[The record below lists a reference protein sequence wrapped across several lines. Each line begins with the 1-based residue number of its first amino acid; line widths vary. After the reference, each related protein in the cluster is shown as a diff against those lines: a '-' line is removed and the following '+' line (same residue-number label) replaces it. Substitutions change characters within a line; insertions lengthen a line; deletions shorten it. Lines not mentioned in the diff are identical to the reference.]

1 MFQGVVSSARANVY
15 GDQNEAGR
23 FATAVIRAKRAF
35 RSRISERQGTKK
47 HNFILRCFTFKECV
61 KFVPDPTKPPRPHGH
76 LQCYCGELDNKHYDY
91 ENIINNNDNT
101 WTESNDIK
109 VIGPTNAFGQIE
121 FSDSPI
127 QKPTEF
133 VRISDEDKLE
143 DVMTLM
149 KDYWK
154 MMEPEKPS
162 LCISVIG
169 GAKSFV
175 LDGHK
180 KDVFYSGLV
189 QAALSTKA
197 WIVTSGLNLG
207 IVRMV
212 GKALQDQKFHFD
224 EWKPSE
230 SLICLGIA
238 PWGYVLNRQTLVSEN
253 HNTPIRYEITDF
265 ITRDSPVSLNQ
276 NHTHYIFV
284 DEGRRLRYGGSKS
297 AEFRARLE
305 KQIALPV
312 EKGGFGIPVVLVIV
326 EGGHDVLIDAKNSL
340 KEHVPVV
347 ICSGTGRAADILS
360 LAFEYRLR
368 NETFNGF
375 TEMELAALKDKL
387 QNISGTASKVDSAI
401 KMIEFIVQNDKLI
414 TTFDM
419 NHSNDLDLAILY
431 SLIKTSSN
439 LDKQLELAFT
449 WKRSDIARDIIFQQ
463 GNQFDQVTLEY
474 FMLEALKKDELEFV
488 KIFLYNGVSMKTF
501 LTVDRLSILYN
512 NSVHRDGL
520 IKCLRK
526 HKLLQLS
533 TNIDKNE
540 NGTPSIDNSNKKLRL
555 ATIGL
560 LLDKMLGSFDN
571 YLYETDADSPDNL
584 PNVVNRSRFSSPFQ
598 ELFIWAVLHQRQE
611 MALYFWELSENGL
624 ILALIGCCLYSNMIK
639 SLPSYD
645 TEARTLY
652 ESYVKEFEMIATRLL
667 DKCYSTSEELTL
679 NLLDRQTY
687 IWGSFNCLRL
697 AAQSLRRKFISSTAC
712 QDSLYRAWRGGVHT
726 NAFVI
731 LATLIF
737 PFLLFFDCLF
747 RWDNRHTITNESQNL
762 VDSNSSYDPDIK
774 NKRNNSTDSCC
785 GLISKC
791 KKIKSRIQIFYNAP
805 RTKFIFNALV
815 YVIFLLHFSYTLLFE
830 TIPDKISIHESIV
843 IGYFIAKLIDMIQ
856 QICQS
861 CDGKF
866 ELLCNQWYDSHWSKS
881 DVCIV
886 FLGLFSASLRIGFST
901 TFILAKSF
909 YVITLVGCYL
919 KVYSLYSHHP
929 RLGPKLVMVRSM
941 LIELQM
947 FIFILVVVLVSY
959 GVSQQVLLYPYRANF
974 SWRTLR
980 DIFYYPYWNLY
991 GEIMLE
997 YAFAENEGCTETGV
1011 LNSECPMSNY
1021 LSPLFLA
1028 VYLMIAGILLINLLI
1043 AIFSNVFEKI
1053 EENSIELWK
1062 FNIFS
1067 IVLEYSNRPV
1077 LPVPFSSITAI
1088 IKFILYCLRVKVIR
1102 SKIQQ
1107 CCKRTPSVDQNDE
1120 TSSLTSSSKVAI
1132 TYKENLRLIPDYIT
1146 NRPKKTMNQ
1155 YDSVDNN
1162 DEWPNPRQLENYCK
1176 GVLIRRNLLKQ
1187 SE

>member
-1 MFQGVVSSARANVY
+1 
-15 GDQNEAGR
+15 
-23 FATAVIRAKRAF
+23 
-35 RSRISERQGTKK
+35 
-47 HNFILRCFTFKECV
+47 
-61 KFVPDPTKPPRPHGH
+61 
-76 LQCYCGELDNKHYDY
+76 
-91 ENIINNNDNT
+91 
-101 WTESNDIK
+101 
-109 VIGPTNAFGQIE
+109 
-121 FSDSPI
+121 
-127 QKPTEF
+127 
-133 VRISDEDKLE
+133 
-143 DVMTLM
+143 MTLM

-312 EKGGFGIPVVLVIV
+312 KKGGFGIPVVLVIV
-326 EGGHDVLIDAKNSL
+326 EGGHDVFIDAKNSL

-375 TEMELAALKDKL
+375 SEMELAALKNKL
-387 QNISGTASKVDSAI
+387 QNISGTPSKVDSAI
-401 KMIEFIVQNDKLI
+401 EMIEFIVQNDRLI

-474 FMLEALKKDELEFV
+474 FMLEALKKDELDFV
-488 KIFLYNGVSMKTF
+488 KIFLYNGVSMNTF

-540 NGTPSIDNSNKKLRL
+540 NSTPSIDNSNKKLRL

-571 YLYETDADSPDNL
+571 YLYETDAD
-584 PNVVNRSRFSSPFQ
+584 

-645 TEARTLY
+645 TEARALY
-652 ESYVKEFEMIATRLL
+652 ESYVKEFE
-667 DKCYSTSEELTL
+667 ELTL
-679 NLLDRQTY
+679 NLLDRETY

-747 RWDNRHTITNESQNL
+747 RWDNRHTITKESQNL

-791 KKIKSRIQIFYNAP
+791 NTIKSRIQIFYNAP
-805 RTKFIFNALV
+805 RTKFIFNA
-815 YVIFLLHFSYTLLFE
+815 
-830 TIPDKISIHESIV
+830 
-843 IGYFIAKLIDMIQ
+843 
-856 QICQS
+856 ICQS
-861 CDGKF
+861 CDGKL
-866 ELLCNQWYDSHWSKS
+866 ELLCNQGYGLYWNKS
-881 DVCIV
+881 DVCLV

-997 YAFAENEGCTETGV
+997 YAFAENEGCTATGV

-1088 IKFILYCLRVKVIR
+1088 IKLILYCLRVKVIH

-1107 CCKRTPSVDQNDE
+1107 CCKRTPSADQNDE
-1120 TSSLTSSSKVAI
+1120 TSSLTSSSKVVI

-1146 NRPKKTMNQ
+1146 NRPKKNVKQ
-1155 YDSVDNN
+1155 YDSVDN

>member
-1 MFQGVVSSARANVY
+1 MYHGVVPSAKNNVY

-23 FATAVIRAKRAF
+23 FATAVIRAKKAF

-47 HNFILRCFTFKECV
+47 NNFILRCFKYKECV
-61 KFVPDPTKPPRPHGH
+61 KFVPDPTKPQRPHGH
-76 LQCYCGELDNKHYDY
+76 LQCYCGELDYKHHDY
-91 ENIINNNDNT
+91 ENMIKNNNDNT

-109 VIGPTNAFGQIE
+109 IIGPTNAFGQIE

-133 VRISDEDKLE
+133 VRISDEDRLE
-143 DVMTLM
+143 DVMILM

-238 PWGYVLNRQTLVSEN
+238 PWGYVLNRQTLISED

-326 EGGHDVLIDAKNSL
+326 EGGHDVFIDARNSL

-347 ICSGTGRAADILS
+347 ICSGTGRAADILT
-360 LAFEYRLR
+360 LAFEYRLK
-368 NETFNGF
+368 NDTFNGF
-375 TEMELAALKDKL
+375 SETELAVLKQKL
-387 QNISGTASKVDSAI
+387 QNISGTPSKVDSAI
-401 KMIEFIVQNDKLI
+401 KMIEFIVQNESLI

-419 NHSNDLDLAILY
+419 NQSNDLDLAILF

-439 LDKQLELAFT
+439 ADKQLELAFA
-449 WKRSDIARDIIFQQ
+449 WKRSDIAREKIFQQ
-463 GNQFDQVTLEY
+463 GYQFDQVTLEY
-474 FMLEALKKDELEFV
+474 FMLEALKKDELDFV
-488 KIFLYNGVSMKTF
+488 KLFLHHGVSMKAF
-501 LTVDRLSILYN
+501 LTVDRLSTLYN

-533 TNIDKNE
+533 TNIVKNE
-540 NGTPSIDNSNKKLRL
+540 NASQFTDTSNKKLRL
-555 ATIGL
+555 ATVGL
-560 LLDKMLGSFDN
+560 LLDKMLGGFDN

-598 ELFIWAVLHQRQE
+598 ELFLWAVLHQRQH
-611 MALYFWELSENGL
+611 MALYFWELSDNGL

-639 SLPSYD
+639 LLPSYD

-667 DKCYSTSEELTL
+667 EKCYATSEELTL
-679 NLLDRQTY
+679 NLLDRETY
-687 IWGSFNCLRL
+687 IWGNFNCLSL

-731 LATLIF
+731 LATLFF
-737 PFLLFFDCLF
+737 PFLLCFDYLF
-747 RWDNRHTITNESQNL
+747 RWDNRRAIENESQNL
-762 VDSNSSYDPDIK
+762 VESINSSNPDIR

-785 GLISKC
+785 GIIPKC
-791 KKIKSRIQIFYNAP
+791 KKIKSRFQLFYTAP

-815 YVIFLLHFSYTLLFE
+815 YVVFLIHFSYTLLFQ
-830 TIPDKISIHESIV
+830 TLPDKISIHESIV
-843 IGYFIAKLIDMIQ
+843 IGYFIAKLIDMIE
-856 QICQS
+856 QISQS
-861 CDGKF
+861 QFG
-866 ELLCNQWYDSHWSKS
+866 LLSAQWRDLYWNKS
-881 DVCIV
+881 DVVLVC
-886 FLGLFSASLRIGFST
+886 LGLFSALLRIGFSK

-929 RLGPKLVMVRSM
+929 RLGPKLVMIRSM
-941 LIELQM
+941 LIELLM

-959 GVSQQVLLYPYRANF
+959 GVSQQVLLYPYRADF

-980 DIFYYPYWNLY
+980 DILYYPYWNLY

-997 YAFAENEGCTETGV
+997 YAFAESDACTLTGV

-1028 VYLMIAGILLINLLI
+1028 IYLMIAGILLINLLI

-1067 IVLEYSNRPV
+1067 IVLEYSSRPV

-1088 IKFILYCLRVKVIR
+1088 IKFILYCLRCKVVC

-1107 CCKRTPSVDQNDE
+1107 CCKTTPPVDQSDE
-1120 TSSLTSSSKVAI
+1120 TSSLTSSSKVVI
-1132 TYKENLRLIPDYIT
+1132 SYKENPRLIPDYIKKK
-1146 NRPKKTMNQ
+1146 PKKNSNQ
-1155 YDSVDNN
+1155 YNGVDDN

-1187 SE
+1187 NE

>member
-1 MFQGVVSSARANVY
+1 LF
-15 GDQNEAGR
+15 
-23 FATAVIRAKRAF
+23 
-35 RSRISERQGTKK
+35 
-47 HNFILRCFTFKECV
+47 
-61 KFVPDPTKPPRPHGH
+61 FVLSTYFFHSVQ
-76 LQCYCGELDNKHYDY
+76 LQ
-91 ENIINNNDNT
+91 
-101 WTESNDIK
+101 
-109 VIGPTNAFGQIE
+109 
-121 FSDSPI
+121 
-127 QKPTEF
+127 F

-238 PWGYVLNRQTLVSEN
+238 PWGYVLNRQTLVAEN

-312 EKGGFGIPVVLVIV
+312 KKGGFGIPVVLVIV
-326 EGGHDVLIDAKNSL
+326 EGGHDVFIDAKNSL

-375 TEMELAALKDKL
+375 SETELAALKNKL

-401 KMIEFIVQNDKLI
+401 EMIEFIVQNDRLI

-474 FMLEALKKDELEFV
+474 FMLEALKKDELDFV
-488 KIFLYNGVSMKTF
+488 KIFLYNGVSMNTF

-533 TNIDKNE
+533 TNINKNE
-540 NGTPSIDNSNKKLRL
+540 NNTPSIDNSNKKLRL
-555 ATIGL
+555 ATISL
-560 LLDKMLGSFDN
+560 LLDKILIMWIVLP
-571 YLYETDADSPDNL
+571 SPDNL

-598 ELFIWAVLHQRQE
+598 EL
-611 MALYFWELSENGL
+611 
-624 ILALIGCCLYSNMIK
+624 
-639 SLPSYD
+639 
-645 TEARTLY
+645 
-652 ESYVKEFEMIATRLL
+652 
-667 DKCYSTSEELTL
+667 TL
-679 NLLDRQTY
+679 NLLDRETY

-726 NAFVI
+726 NAIVI

-747 RWDNRHTITNESQNL
+747 RWDNRHTITKESQNL
-762 VDSNSSYDPDIK
+762 VDCNSSYDPDIK

-791 KKIKSRIQIFYNAP
+791 NTIKSRIQIFYNAP
-805 RTKFIFNALV
+805 RTKFIFNA
-815 YVIFLLHFSYTLLFE
+815 
-830 TIPDKISIHESIV
+830 
-843 IGYFIAKLIDMIQ
+843 
-856 QICQS
+856 ICQS

-866 ELLCNQWYDSHWSKS
+866 ELLCNQWYDLYWSKS
-881 DVCIV
+881 DVCLV

-997 YAFAENEGCTETGV
+997 YAFAENESCTATGV

-1088 IKFILYCLRVKVIR
+1088 IKLILYCLRVKVIH
-1102 SKIQQ
+1102 SKIRQ
-1107 CCKRTPSVDQNDE
+1107 CCKKTPSADQDDE
-1120 TSSLTSSSKVAI
+1120 TSSLTSSSKVVI

-1146 NRPKKTMNQ
+1146 NRPKKNLNQ
-1155 YDSVDNN
+1155 YNSVDN

>member
-1 MFQGVVSSARANVY
+1 M
-15 GDQNEAGR
+15 
-23 FATAVIRAKRAF
+23 
-35 RSRISERQGTKK
+35 
-47 HNFILRCFTFKECV
+47 
-61 KFVPDPTKPPRPHGH
+61 
-76 LQCYCGELDNKHYDY
+76 
-91 ENIINNNDNT
+91 
-101 WTESNDIK
+101 
-109 VIGPTNAFGQIE
+109 
-121 FSDSPI
+121 
-127 QKPTEF
+127 
-133 VRISDEDKLE
+133 
-143 DVMTLM
+143 
-149 KDYWK
+149 
-154 MMEPEKPS
+154 
-162 LCISVIG
+162 
-169 GAKSFV
+169 
-175 LDGHK
+175 
-180 KDVFYSGLV
+180 
-189 QAALSTKA
+189 
-197 WIVTSGLNLG
+197 G

-238 PWGYVLNRQTLVSEN
+238 PWGYVLNRQTLVS
-253 HNTPIRYEITDF
+253 
-265 ITRDSPVSLNQ
+265 
-276 NHTHYIFV
+276 
-284 DEGRRLRYGGSKS
+284 
-297 AEFRARLE
+297 
-305 KQIALPV
+305 
-312 EKGGFGIPVVLVIV
+312 
-326 EGGHDVLIDAKNSL
+326 
-340 KEHVPVV
+340 
-347 ICSGTGRAADILS
+347 
-360 LAFEYRLR
+360 
-368 NETFNGF
+368 
-375 TEMELAALKDKL
+375 EMELAALKDKL

-512 NSVHRDGL
+512 NS
-520 IKCLRK
+520 
-526 HKLLQLS
+526 LS

-540 NGTPSIDNSNKKLRL
+540 NGTPN
-555 ATIGL
+555 
-560 LLDKMLGSFDN
+560 KMLGSFDN
-571 YLYETDADSPDNL
+571 YLYETDKNF
-584 PNVVNRSRFSSPFQ
+584 RSYYFCFNMMGIFQ
-598 ELFIWAVLHQRQE
+598 FLKKQFFVFGELFIWAVLHQRQE

-652 ESYVKEFEMIATRLL
+652 ESY
-667 DKCYSTSEELTL
+667 ELTL

-805 RTKFIFNALV
+805 RTKFIFNA
-815 YVIFLLHFSYTLLFE
+815 VIVCAKYFRSVGRTLLATTYCGRE
-830 TIPDKISIHESIV
+830 QTGRRHQAEALEVDRTHIEEST
-843 IGYFIAKLIDMIQ
+843 
-856 QICQS
+856 
-861 CDGKF
+861 
-866 ELLCNQWYDSHWSKS
+866 ELRHKT
-881 DVCIV
+881 
-886 FLGLFSASLRIGFST
+886 ST
-901 TFILAKSF
+901 HMESSRPKEERKTKEH
-909 YVITLVGCYL
+909 IT
-919 KVYSLYSHHP
+919 LYSHHP

-997 YAFAENEGCTETGV
+997 YAFG
-1011 LNSECPMSNY
+1011 
-1021 LSPLFLA
+1021 
-1028 VYLMIAGILLINLLI
+1028 
-1043 AIFSNVFEKI
+1043 
-1053 EENSIELWK
+1053 
-1062 FNIFS
+1062 
-1067 IVLEYSNRPV
+1067 
-1077 LPVPFSSITAI
+1077 
-1088 IKFILYCLRVKVIR
+1088 KV
-1102 SKIQQ
+1102 
-1107 CCKRTPSVDQNDE
+1107 C
-1120 TSSLTSSSKVAI
+1120 
-1132 TYKENLRLIPDYIT
+1132 
-1146 NRPKKTMNQ
+1146 
-1155 YDSVDNN
+1155 
-1162 DEWPNPRQLENYCK
+1162 
-1176 GVLIRRNLLKQ
+1176 
-1187 SE
+1187 

>member
-1 MFQGVVSSARANVY
+1 METDMRKTNKNWIELERKTQDRVSWRMLV
-15 GDQNEAGR
+15 GGLCP
-23 FATAVIRAKRAF
+23 I
-35 RSRISERQGTKK
+35 
-47 HNFILRCFTFKECV
+47 
-61 KFVPDPTKPPRPHGH
+61 
-76 LQCYCGELDNKHYDY
+76 
-91 ENIINNNDNT
+91 
-101 WTESNDIK
+101 ESN
-109 VIGPTNAFGQIE
+109 
-121 FSDSPI
+121 
-127 QKPTEF
+127 
-133 VRISDEDKLE
+133 
-143 DVMTLM
+143 
-149 KDYWK
+149 
-154 MMEPEKPS
+154 
-162 LCISVIG
+162 
-169 GAKSFV
+169 
-175 LDGHK
+175 
-180 KDVFYSGLV
+180 
-189 QAALSTKA
+189 
-197 WIVTSGLNLG
+197 
-207 IVRMV
+207 
-212 GKALQDQKFHFD
+212 
-224 EWKPSE
+224 
-230 SLICLGIA
+230 
-238 PWGYVLNRQTLVSEN
+238 
-253 HNTPIRYEITDF
+253 
-265 ITRDSPVSLNQ
+265 
-276 NHTHYIFV
+276 
-284 DEGRRLRYGGSKS
+284 RL
-297 AEFRARLE
+297 
-305 KQIALPV
+305 
-312 EKGGFGIPVVLVIV
+312 
-326 EGGHDVLIDAKNSL
+326 
-340 KEHVPVV
+340 
-347 ICSGTGRAADILS
+347 
-360 LAFEYRLR
+360 
-368 NETFNGF
+368 
-375 TEMELAALKDKL
+375 
-387 QNISGTASKVDSAI
+387 
-401 KMIEFIVQNDKLI
+401 
-414 TTFDM
+414 
-419 NHSNDLDLAILY
+419 
-431 SLIKTSSN
+431 
-439 LDKQLELAFT
+439 
-449 WKRSDIARDIIFQQ
+449 
-463 GNQFDQVTLEY
+463 TLEY
-474 FMLEALKKDELEFV
+474 FMLEALKRDELDFV
-488 KIFLYNGVSMKTF
+488 KLFLHHGVSMKTF

-512 NSVHRDGL
+512 HSVHRDGL

-533 TNIDKNE
+533 TNIVKKE
-540 NGTPSIDNSNKKLRL
+540 NTTQYIDISNKKLRL
-555 ATIGL
+555 ATIGVL
-560 LLDKMLGSFDN
+560 LEKMLGNFDN

-598 ELFIWAVLHQRQE
+598 ELFLWAVLHQRQH

-645 TEARTLY
+645 TEARALY

-667 DKCYSTSEELTL
+667 EKCYSTSEELTL
-679 NLLDRQTY
+679 NLLDKEAY

-726 NAFVI
+726 NAFII

-737 PFLLFFDCLF
+737 PFLLCFDCLF
-747 RWDNRHTITNESQNL
+747 RWDDRRSIANESQIV
-762 VDSNSSYDPDIK
+762 VDPTSSSNPDIK
-774 NKRNNSTDSCC
+774 NKRNSSTDSCC
-785 GLISKC
+785 ELITKC
-791 KKIKSRIQIFYNAP
+791 NKFKSRFQLFYNAP

-830 TIPDKISIHESIV
+830 TLPDKISIHESIV

-866 ELLCNQWYDSHWSKS
+866 ELLCYQWHDLYWNKS
-881 DVCIV
+881 DVCLV
-886 FLGLFSASLRIGFST
+886 VLGLFSASLRLGFST

-947 FIFILVVVLVSY
+947 FIFILVIVLLSY

-997 YAFAENEGCTETGV
+997 YAFAENEGCTTTGV

-1088 IKFILYCLRVKVIR
+1088 IKFISYCLRVKVIR

-1107 CCKRTPSVDQNDE
+1107 CCKRTPTVDHSDE
-1120 TSSLTSSSKVAI
+1120 TSSLTSSSKVAM
-1132 TYKENLRLIPDYIT
+1132 TYKKNPRFIPDYIT
-1146 NRPKKTMNQ
+1146 NRPKKRLDQ
-1155 YDSVDNN
+1155 YDGVDNN
-1162 DEWPNPRQLENYCK
+1162 EEWPNPRQLESYCK